1 VGRTPLD
8 VADALL
14 ALFAGA
20 GYSRLEPPV
29 LQPVDVFLEL
39 GGEDIRRRMFVTA
52 DGDGR
57 EWALRPEYTIP
68 VARAWL
74 AGGIGKGDAA
84 FSYSGP
90 VFRLR
95 RGAENAEFV
104 QTGIESFGREDREAA
119 DAEVLALS
127 LEAVALAGMEQPQV
141 RLGDVAIFTALL
153 DGLGLP
159 PARARQLRRTFAQG
173 TLDTASLE
181 LVPDT
186 ASGGQ
191 HAGLLR
197 ALEGQDPRA
206 ARDFVED
213 ILKIAGISSVGG
225 RTAHEIAERF
235 LSQAAAEAEGGIGQE
250 AREVL
255 GRFVRIAGDP
265 DAASAQLRALAAE
278 ARIDLGA
285 VLDAFDA
292 RTGFIAARGVDVTTL
307 TFQAAF
313 GRNLDYYTGAVFEI
327 VDARRP
333 ERRPVVGGGR
343 YDRLLRTLGASA
355 AVPAVGCSIWLDR
368 LPADDDGAKA

>member
-1 VGRTPLD
+1 MGRTPLD

-14 ALFAGA
+14 ALFFDA

-39 GGEDIRRRMFVTA
+39 GGEDIRRRMFVTT

-74 AGGIGKGDAA
+74 GRGTGEADAA

-127 LEAVALAGMEQPQV
+127 LDAVALAGMERPQV
-141 RLGDVAIFTALL
+141 RLGDVAIFTALV

-173 TLDTASLE
+173 ALDAASLE

-186 ASGGQ
+186 ASAGQ

-197 ALEGQDPRA
+197 TLEGQDPRA
-206 ARDFVED
+206 ARAFVED

-235 LSQAAAEAEGGIGQE
+235 LSQAAAEAEGGIGAE
-250 AREVL
+250 AREIL
-255 GRFVRIAGDP
+255 DRFVRITGDP

-307 TFQAAF
+307 TFQASF

-327 VDARRP
+327 VDAARP

-343 YDRLLRTLGASA
+343 YDRLLQTLGAPA
-355 AVPAVGCSIWLDR
+355 PVPAVGCSIWLDR
-368 LPADDDGAKA
+368 LPGDDEGAAE

>member
-8 VADALL
+8 VAGALL
-14 ALFAGA
+14 ALFADA
-20 GYSRLEPPV
+20 GYSRIEPPV

-39 GGEDIRRRMFVTA
+39 GGEDIRRRMFVTS

-68 VARAWL
+68 VARSWL
-74 AGGIGKGDAA
+74 ASGAGGGAAA

-95 RGAENAEFV
+95 RGAESAEFV
-104 QTGIESFGREDREAA
+104 QTGIESFGRDDREAA

-127 LEAVALAGMEQPQV
+127 LQAVALAGMERPQV

-153 DGLGLP
+153 DGLDLP

-173 TLDTASLE
+173 ALDTATLD
-181 LVPDT
+181 LIPDT
-186 ASGGQ
+186 ASDGR
-191 HAGLLR
+191 HAGLLK
-197 ALEGQDPRA
+197 ALEGQDPRE
-206 ARDFVED
+206 ARAFVED
-213 ILKIAGISSVGG
+213 ILQIAGISSVGG

-235 LSQAAAEAEGGIGQE
+235 LSQAAAEAEGGIGRE

-255 GRFVRIAGDP
+255 GRFVRITGDP

-278 ARIDLGA
+278 AGLDLGD

-307 TFQAAF
+307 TFQASF

-343 YDRLLRTLGASA
+343 YDRLLQTLGASA
-355 AVPAVGCSIWLDR
+355 PVAAVGCSIWLDR
-368 LPADDDGAKA
+368 LPDDEEGASA